1 MLFSLPKIMLNR
13 VTAAKQKATTDRLEV
28 IDEYV
33 APALLFV
40 LCNADQ
46 SFGAGRIQLQFLIKC
61 HM

>member
-13 VTAAKQKATTDRLEV
+13 VTAAAESHHQIDLEV